1 MPTSTLIPGDEKQ
14 DEKNIGQQHADQ
26 TFNDLSTTEKRGTI
40 DMDEFEKEF
49 ADDADSSKNI
59 NKIQDKEASGASN
72 APWVNNASP
81 NYDKGNS
88 FIKGVAKKKGPIAAI
103 LGMLGI
109 GGFGVSMLFS
119 PAILLVQVKETM
131 LDKFNTQL
139 ASMETR
145 STRIMRSKFSS
156 TTSGICST
164 KVSVACKYSTLSKKQ
179 VEKFKAAGIEVKG
192 ETNAL
197 GRMRPETFALEGRD
211 PVNASEFSS
220 TLQSDAKFRSAV
232 KVAYNSKFA
241 GFSDK
246 VWQSVSS
253 RLGINKTRALPDGDD
268 AAKEKAIEEDTKSG
282 KKPPDAGD
290 PIPCSG
296 EGSNR
301 KCTNSDGLDVPPE
314 EADATNAAR
323 AAANEALQEAEE
335 SAERV
340 ASKTM
345 SGLGGDVIQGVGN
358 FVKLTG
364 YPDMACQAYTAV
376 KTLGYAAK
384 TIRAVQLAR
393 YAMVFLNTADQ
404 IKAGTATPED
414 VAYLGGILTNIS
426 YDVASGAKRK
436 AAMDSFGMK
445 YAMFGDVGKS
455 DSYLNQFMAGGGLTG
470 NLIAVTSFIENTIPT
485 DVRGTCRTL
494 SSAWVQFG
502 SFAAGV
508 GLMFVPGAN
517 IALSVSD
524 IAKGGAQVV
533 LSLALMVLPDLLKD
547 VVAGTVTKGLVGE
560 DAGNAITSGSGS
572 MMSSLAQAGGNASMS
587 VDDAVA
593 YQQTQNDVIAQY
605 AEEERATKSPLD
617 ATSKYTFL
625 GSIVNSLTP
634 YISSLS
640 VPGNSILAISSL
652 VSSSFK
658 SIIPTS
664 SAVTTEQTRA
674 GFTSCNDSDYE
685 ELGIATDPFCNV
697 VYGIPPQYLN
707 SDPADVA
714 NRLAAA
720 GQINAETGEITGDA
734 FKKIRDKC
742 IESTSPLGSGGENG
756 LGDISDD
763 KNCKITSENADY
775 YVYWVDQRIESG
787 FEGDNATTTTSS
799 TTSSTAGRP
808 DNAQD
813 QGQGWTLKDG
823 VDYSSVSCAAGT
835 EDAGTYKHPTE
846 GFTIR
851 KCKIGN
857 AYVNALAS
865 STVVSMIAAAQTDGV
880 TLTLGNSFRS
890 YEEQQALYAKNCSS
904 SGSCSPPTAKPGNSQ
919 HERGLAIDFGACDT
933 HSTSCYQWLSKN
945 AATYGYFNLPSEPW
959 HWSVSG
965 Y

>member
-40 DMDEFEKEF
+40 NMDEFEKEF

-192 ETNAL
+192 KTNAL
-197 GRMRPETFALEGRD
+197 GRMTPDTFALDGGK
-211 PVNASEFSS
+211 PINASEFSS
-220 TLQSDAKFRSAV
+220 TLQSDIKFRSAV
-232 KVAYNSKFA
+232 KIAYNSRFA

-282 KKPPDAGD
+282 KKPPDTGE

-301 KCTNSDGLDVPPE
+301 KCGANGEIDPA
-314 EADATNAAR
+314 EADAANAAR
-323 AAANEALQEAEE
+323 AAADEALQEAEE
-335 SAERV
+335 SAEKV
-340 ASKTM
+340 ATRTL
-345 SGLGGDVIQGVGN
+345 SGLGGTVIQGVGN
-358 FVKLTG
+358 VVKVTG
-364 YPDMACQAYTAV
+364 YQDMACQAYTAV

-384 TIRAVQLAR
+384 TIRAIQLAR

-455 DSYLNQFMAGGGLTG
+455 DSYLTQFMAGGGLTG
-470 NLIAVTSFIENTIPT
+470 ELIAVTSFIENAIPG
-485 DVRGTCRTL
+485 DIRGTCRTL
-494 SSAWVQFG
+494 SSPLVQFG

-517 IALSVSD
+517 IALSASD
-524 IAKGGAQVV
+524 IAKGAAQAVV
-533 LSLALMVLPDLLKD
+533 SLALMVLPDLLKD
-547 VVAGTVTKGLVGE
+547 VVAGTVTKDLVGE

-640 VPGNSILAISSL
+640 VPGNSILAVTSL

-664 SAVTTEQTRA
+664 SAATTEQLRA
-674 GFTSCNDSDYE
+674 GFTSCNDSDYK
-685 ELGIATDPFCNV
+685 ELGVATDPFCNV

-775 YVYWVDQRIESG
+775 YVYWVDQRIENG
-787 FEGDNATTTTSS
+787 FEADYDGTETIAATTSGSLPTGTGPELAQMVLNSGKVTDGTGQLQQIISGSRTNVSTEILQVIAGISS
-799 TTSSTAGRP
+799 SNT
-808 DNAQD
+808 
-813 QGQGWTLKDG
+813 
-823 VDYSSVSCAAGT
+823 
-835 EDAGTYKHPTE
+835 
-846 GFTIR
+846 FTISSLKR
-851 KCKIGN
+851 DEALSVGAGGKSLHLQGRAVDLSGSGGINGVSFGYNGHDATIQAFLDSVAAIMPANCHIGVPN
-857 AYVNALAS
+857 QAYVNA
-865 STVVSMIAAAQTDGV
+865 T
-880 TLTLGNSFRS
+880 
-890 YEEQQALYAKNCSS
+890 QAKLNNGCTAFVDTGTGAHIHLDVG
-904 SGSCSPPTAKPGNSQ
+904 SGG
-919 HERGLAIDFGACDT
+919 
-933 HSTSCYQWLSKN
+933 
-945 AATYGYFNLPSEPW
+945 
-959 HWSVSG
+959 
-965 Y
+965 